1 MWSNLLLGEAEVEY
15 GMSETGL
22 VMMDTTVLGIYQTS
36 GTATV
41 IGHLCR
47 CYICID
53 WISMECYIQQIL

>member
-36 GTATV
+36 RNSDRDWSFMQML
-41 IGHLCR
+41 HL
-47 CYICID
+47 Y
-53 WISMECYIQQIL
+53 